1 MQIQEPQREAIYCH
15 LTKDTKEGLSALAKY
30 HRTTLTNLVEEGAN
44 LLIQSKLKQIHQNNY
59 TNDRLKPL
67 IEDSW

>member
-15 LTKDTKEGLSALAKY
+15 LTKDTKESLSALAKY

-59 TNDRLKPL
+59 TNDRLKRL